1 MAADVDQS
9 EKLKLLKLQV
19 KHAPT
24 ESGVYLMKNGKGDV
38 LYVGKAKNLK
48 NRLRT
53 YFAGGDGRYQ
63 IEFLLGKVSSFETIV
78 TPDEDQAFLLERDL
92 ISRLK
97 PRYNILLKDDKSYLS
112 IRIDD
117 RAEWPRL
124 ELVRRPKRDS
134 ATYYGPYAYSRELR
148 NLLEVINKVVPLRTC
163 SDSVLY
169 NRQRPCL
176 EYEINRCCAPCC
188 LSVDEDEYRQY
199 IRQAKLIL
207 QGKTSGIIKQLE
219 ALMEKASEELLFEQ
233 AAAWRDRIEVLEQF
247 RAGHSLVSF
256 RGEDRDVFGIAR
268 NGEATSLCVLIVR
281 GGRIAETKSFYLP
294 EISLTDDQLLEGMVQ
309 EFYKG
314 SREIPPEI
322 LLPYDFENRDILLK
336 ALSVQCDYQIQSAV
350 PQRGAKF
357 RLINMAMLNAKYAL
371 EHALGQE
378 ASWDIISTSLQQ
390 RFGLRQ
396 APRRVECVDISNF
409 QGSDVVGAIVVFFDG
424 APQKDQYRKY
434 KLEHFE
440 EPNDYQAIYEV
451 VRRRLRRAEAEGT
464 LPDLLIIDGGKG
476 QLKMAL
482 KARDELGLTVDI
494 VGLAKMRTKRQVQ
507 SAVVTKTPERVYVP
521 GVTSPHLLEHG
532 VPMSRFMSRI
542 RDEVHRFVITFHRSR
557 RTKRV
562 FSNSLEEISGVS
574 SEMTKRLLTE
584 FKSTNEISKQN
595 PEVIARVGRMPLT
608 LARKIVI
615 SLQEK
620 V

>member
-1 MAADVDQS
+1 MADSPEQI

-19 KHAPT
+19 KHAPK
-24 ESGVYLMKNGKGDV
+24 EAGVYLMKDVKGDV

-63 IEFLLGKVSSFETIV
+63 IEFLMGKVSTFETIV

-112 IRIDD
+112 IRMDE

-134 ATYYGPYAYSRELR
+134 ATYFGPYAYSRELR
-148 NLLEVINKVVPLRTC
+148 NLIEVINKVVPLRTC
-163 SDSVLY
+163 SDSVMY

-188 LSVDEDEYRQY
+188 LPVDADEYREY
-199 IRQAKLIL
+199 LRQAKLIL
-207 QGKTSGIIKQLE
+207 EGKTSGIIKQLE
-219 ALMEKASEELLFEQ
+219 ARMEQASEELLFEQ

-247 RAGHSLVSF
+247 RSGHSLVSF

-268 NGEATSLCVLIVR
+268 NGDATSLCVLIVR
-281 GGRIAETKSFYLP
+281 GGRIVETKSFYLP
-294 EISLTDDQLLEGMVQ
+294 EISLTDDLLLEGMVQ
-309 EFYKG
+309 EFYKDK
-314 SREIPPEI
+314 REVPPEI
-322 LLPYDFENRDILLK
+322 LLPHEFENRELLLK
-336 ALSVQCDYQIQSAV
+336 ALGSRCDYRIQSFI
-350 PQRGAKF
+350 PKRGAKF
-357 RLINMAMLNAKYAL
+357 RLLSMAMLNAKHAL

-378 ASWDIISTSLQQ
+378 MSWDIIAASLKQ

-396 APRRVECVDISNF
+396 MPRRVECVDISNF
-409 QGSDVVGAIVVFFDG
+409 QGSDVVGAVVVFFDG

-440 EPNDYQAIYEV
+440 SPNDFQAIYEV
-451 VRRRLRRAEAEGT
+451 VYRRLKRASHEGT
-464 LPDLLIIDGGKG
+464 LPDLFVIDGGKG
-476 QLKMAL
+476 QLNMAL
-482 KARDELGLTVDI
+482 KARDELGLSVDI
-494 VGLAKMRTKRQVQ
+494 VGLAKMRTKRQLE
-507 SAVVTKTPERVYVP
+507 SSVVTKTPERVYVP

-532 VPMSRFMSRI
+532 APMSRFMARI
-542 RDEVHRFVITFHRSR
+542 RDEVHRYVITFHRNR

-562 FSNSLEEISGVS
+562 FSTELEKISGVS
-574 SEMTKRLLTE
+574 SEMTKRLLSE
-584 FKSTNEISKQN
+584 FKSTEAISEQT
-595 PEVIARVGRMPLT
+595 PETVARVGRMPLT
-608 LARKIVI
+608 LARKIVV
-615 SLQEK
+615 SLQK
-620 V
+620 KA

>member
-1 MAADVDQS
+1 MADSPEQI

-19 KHAPT
+19 KHAPK
-24 ESGVYLMKNGKGDV
+24 EAGVYLMKDVKGDV

-63 IEFLLGKVSSFETIV
+63 IEFLMGKVSTFETIV

-112 IRIDD
+112 IRMEE

-134 ATYYGPYAYSRELR
+134 ATYFGPYAYSRELR
-148 NLLEVINKVVPLRTC
+148 NLIEVINKVVPLRTC
-163 SDSVLY
+163 SDSVMY

-188 LSVDEDEYRQY
+188 LPVDADEYREY
-199 IRQAKLIL
+199 LRQAKLIL
-207 QGKTSGIIKQLE
+207 EGKTSGIIKQLE
-219 ALMEKASEELLFEQ
+219 ARMEQASGELLFEQ

-247 RAGHSLVSF
+247 RSGHSLVSF

-268 NGEATSLCVLIVR
+268 NGDATSLCVLIVR
-281 GGRIAETKSFYLP
+281 GGRIVETKSFYLP
-294 EISLTDDQLLEGMVQ
+294 EISLTDDLLLEGMVQ
-309 EFYKG
+309 EFYKDK
-314 SREIPPEI
+314 REVPPEI
-322 LLPYDFENRDILLK
+322 LLPHEFENRELLLK
-336 ALSVQCDYQIQSAV
+336 ALASRCDYRIQSFI
-350 PQRGAKF
+350 PKRGAKF
-357 RLINMAMLNAKYAL
+357 RLLSMAMLNAKHAL

-378 ASWDIISTSLQQ
+378 MSWDIIAASLKQ

-396 APRRVECVDISNF
+396 MPRRVECVDISNF
-409 QGSDVVGAIVVFFDG
+409 QGSDVVGAVVVFFDG

-440 EPNDYQAIYEV
+440 SSNDFQAIYEV
-451 VRRRLRRAEAEGT
+451 VYRRLKRAAHEGT
-464 LPDLLIIDGGKG
+464 LPDLFVVDGGKG
-476 QLKMAL
+476 QLNMAL
-482 KARDELGLTVDI
+482 KARDELGLSVDI
-494 VGLAKMRTKRQVQ
+494 VGLAKMRTKRQLE
-507 SAVVTKTPERVYVP
+507 SRVVTKTPERVYVP

-532 VPMSRFMSRI
+532 APMSRFMARI
-542 RDEVHRFVITFHRSR
+542 RDEVHRYVITFHRNR

-562 FSNSLEEISGVS
+562 FSTELEKISGVS
-574 SEMTKRLLTE
+574 SEMTKRLLSE
-584 FKSTNEISKQN
+584 FKSTEAISEQT
-595 PEVIARVGRMPLT
+595 PETVARVGRMPLI
-608 LARKIVI
+608 LARKIVV
-615 SLQEK
+615 SLQK
-620 V
+620 KA

>member
-1 MAADVDQS
+1 MTGNVDQG

-24 ESGVYLMKNGKGDV
+24 GSGVYLMKNAKGDV

-117 RAEWPRL
+117 RAQWPRL

-188 LSVDEDEYRQY
+188 LAVDEDEYRQY

-322 LLPYDFENRDILLK
+322 LLPYDFENRELLLK

-357 RLINMAMLNAKYAL
+357 RLINMAMLNAKHAL
-371 EHALGQE
+371 EHALGKE

-424 APQKDQYRKY
+424 VPQKDGYRKY
-434 KLEHFE
+434 KLEHFD
-440 EPNDYQAIYEV
+440 EPNDFQAIYEV

-482 KARDELGLTVDI
+482 KARDELGLAVDI
-494 VGLAKMRTKRQVQ
+494 VGLAKMRTKRQVE
-507 SAVVTKTPERVYVP
+507 SSIVTKTPERVYVP

-542 RDEVHRFVITFHRSR
+542 RDEVHRFVITFHRTR
-557 RTKRV
+557 RNKRV
-562 FSNSLEEISGVS
+562 FSSSLEQISGVS

-584 FKSTNEISKQN
+584 FKSTDEISRQN

-608 LARKIVI
+608 LARKIVV

-620 V
+620 A